1 MKLNRCPIPDL
12 WSLLAFLLPLGL
24 YLGCLAPTITFYD
37 SGEFVTAVH
46 FLGSAHSP
54 GYPLFLLFAKPF
66 TWLPVGNIAFRVNL
80 ATAVSAALACLA
92 AYHLVRALLQE
103 TCFCDESGFSLFA
116 KKLAALCGAFVF
128 AVSPRLWL
136 QSNHDKPYPLL
147 AFISAVMLLML
158 MRWRE
163 AYQKGDEQP
172 AWWYG
177 AAFLAGLATGA
188 HQTVV
193 LLLPGCLLF
202 VLATAPQAIRRVR
215 EWILTVGMVLLG
227 GAVQLYLP
235 LRAAAGTRQNWG
247 DPDGF
252 SRFLWH
258 LLRRGYPEDPHRR
271 DVSLLLKQLA
281 AFNLPHEFGWVG
293 VLFVL
298 AGLWACWQIQRVFFV
313 YLLVCLSAFWLV
325 IVGYFN
331 PQAESIFLT
340 EEFYTPLYL
349 LAAVLVAIGLFAV
362 AAKGAESA
370 QKPER
375 YGLAHRVILALF
387 FLLIPVMQLVH
398 NLPAQNQRQNYLAQD
413 YAYNTLRPLPEDALL
428 FTWGDSGAFPLWYL
442 QGVERFR
449 EDLDLAHIPHLVF
462 PWYQHE
468 LPRLAPA
475 FKGASGTM
483 VAERVF
489 GHLVDKLHPERP
501 ILMDFSTRYSLT
513 WSNRQPVQQG
523 MVYWLP
529 EVVAGQ
535 QDEGAVWKMYVLH
548 RLAPKGWQPDADS
561 YKALVIHAY
570 CLLQSAEDLA
580 RRGHVKEAGR
590 LLLLTGT
597 IMPEWQENLK
607 LMRRR
612 YSIPAAAGGADGK

>member
-1 MKLNRCPIPDL
+1 MKLHTDHYLDL
-12 WSLLAFLLPLGL
+12 WSLLAFLLPFGL

-66 TWLPVGNIAFRVNL
+66 TWLPLGNIAFRVNL

-92 AYHLVRALLQE
+92 VYHLVTILLRE
-103 TCFCDESGFSLFA
+103 ASFCDEANFSEFA
-116 KKLAALCGAFVF
+116 KKLAALSGALIF

-147 AFISAVMLLML
+147 AFISAVMLLFL
-158 MRWRE
+158 LRWRE
-163 AYQKGDEQP
+163 NFLRGDEQP
-172 AWWYG
+172 GWWYG

-193 LLLPGCLLF
+193 LVLPGCLLF
-202 VLATAPQAIRRVR
+202 VLATAPKSVRRVR
-215 EWILTVGMVLLG
+215 EWMLTAGMLLFG

-235 LRAAAGTRQNWG
+235 LRAAADTRQNWG
-247 DPDGF
+247 DPDAL

-258 LLRRGYPEDPHRR
+258 LLRRGYPEEPHSR

-293 VLFVL
+293 LLFIVV
-298 AGLWACWQIQRVFFV
+298 GLWACWQIQRVFFM
-313 YLLVCLSAFWLV
+313 YLLVCLISFWL
-325 IVGYFN
+325 IIAGYFN
-331 PQAESIFLT
+331 PQVESIFLT

-349 LAAVLVAIGLFAV
+349 LTAVLVAIGLFAV
-362 AAKGAESA
+362 ATKGAAAA
-370 QKPER
+370 QKPEQ
-375 YGLAHRVILALF
+375 YGLLHRVVLSVF
-387 FLLIPVMQLVH
+387 FCLMPMMQLVN
-398 NLPAQNQRQNYLAQD
+398 NLPVQNQHQNYLAQD
-413 YAYNTLRPLPEDALL
+413 YAHNTLRPLSEDALL

-468 LPRLAPA
+468 LPRLAQA
-475 FKGASGTM
+475 FKGESGM
-483 VAERVF
+483 LSAELVF
-489 GHLVDKLHPERP
+489 GHLVGKLHQQRP
-501 ILMDFSTRYSLT
+501 VLMDFSTRYSLN
-513 WSNRQPVQQG
+513 WSKQQPPQQG
-523 MVYWLP
+523 MVYWLSDT
-529 EVVAGQ
+529 VAGQ
-535 QDEGAVWKMYVLH
+535 QDEGAAWKMYVLH

-561 YKALVIHAY
+561 QKALVIHAY
-570 CLLQSAEDLA
+570 CLL
-580 RRGHVKEAGR
+580 
-590 LLLLTGT
+590 
-597 IMPEWQENLK
+597 
-607 LMRRR
+607 
-612 YSIPAAAGGADGK
+612 

>member
-1 MKLNRCPIPDL
+1 MKRNITPYSDV
-12 WSLLAFLLPLGL
+12 WSVLAFLLPFGL

-66 TWLPVGNIAFRVNL
+66 TWLPFGNIAFRVNL
-80 ATAVSAALACLA
+80 ATATSAALACLA
-92 AYHLVRALLQE
+92 TYHLVIVLLRE
-103 TCFCDESGFSLFA
+103 TIFCDDISFSEFA
-116 KKLAALCGAFVF
+116 KKLAALSGAFIF

-147 AFISAVMLLML
+147 AFISAIMLLLL

-163 AYQKGDEQP
+163 AFKEGDEQP

-177 AAFLAGLATGA
+177 TAFLAGLATGA
-188 HQTVV
+188 HQTIV
-193 LLLPGCLLF
+193 LLLPGFLLF
-202 VLATAPQAIRRVR
+202 VLVTAPQSIRRAR
-215 EWILTVGMVLLG
+215 EWIVAAGMLLLG

-235 LRAAAGTRQNWG
+235 LRAAAETRQNWG
-247 DPDGF
+247 GPDGF

-258 LLRRGYPEDPHRR
+258 LLRRGYPEDPHSR
-271 DVSLLLKQLA
+271 DLSLFLKQLA
-281 AFNLPHEFGWVG
+281 AFNLPHEVGWVG
-293 VLFVL
+293 LLFVL
-298 AGLWACWQIQRVFFV
+298 VGLWACWQIQRAFFV
-313 YLLVCLSAFWLV
+313 YLLVCLASFWL
-325 IVGYFN
+325 IIAGYFN
-331 PQAESIFLT
+331 PQVESIFLT

-349 LAAVLVAIGLFAV
+349 LSAVLVAIGLFAV
-362 AAKGAESA
+362 ATKGAVAA
-370 QKPER
+370 QKPEQ
-375 YGLAHRVILALF
+375 YGLVHRVVLTLF
-387 FLLIPVMQLVH
+387 FFLIPVVQLVS
-398 NLPAQNQRQNYLAQD
+398 NLPVQNQRLNYLAQD
-413 YAYNTLRPLPEDALL
+413 YAKNTLCPLPEDALL

-468 LPRLAPA
+468 LPRLAQA
-475 FKGASGTM
+475 FKGESGILS
-483 VAERVF
+483 AELIF
-489 GHLVDKLHPERP
+489 AHLVEKLHHQRP
-501 ILMDFSTRYSLT
+501 VLMDFSTRYSLD
-513 WSNRQPVQQG
+513 WSKHQPPQQG
-523 MVYWLP
+523 MVYWLS
-529 EVVAGQ
+529 EAVAGQ

-548 RLAPKGWQPDADS
+548 RLTPKGWQPDADS
-561 YKALVIHAY
+561 QKALIIHAY

-590 LLLLTGT
+590 LLLLTGN

-607 LMRRR
+607 QMRRR
-612 YSIPAAAGGADGK
+612 YAIPAAAGGADER

>member
-1 MKLNRCPIPDL
+1 MKFNISPYLDV
-12 WSLLAFLLPLGL
+12 WSLLAFLLPFGL

-66 TWLPVGNIAFRVNL
+66 TWLPFGNIAFRVNL
-80 ATAVSAALACLA
+80 ATAASAALACLA
-92 AYHLVRALLQE
+92 VYHLVIALLRE
-103 TCFCDESGFSLFA
+103 VCFCDEADFSEFA
-116 KKLAALCGAFVF
+116 KKLAALSGAFVF

-147 AFISAVMLLML
+147 ASISAIMLLML
-158 MRWRE
+158 IRWRE
-163 AYQKGDEQP
+163 AYREGDEQP

-177 AAFLAGLATGA
+177 TAFFAGLATGA
-188 HQTVV
+188 HQTIV

-202 VLATAPQAIRRVR
+202 VLVTAPQSIRRVR
-215 EWILTVGMVLLG
+215 EWILTAGMLLLG

-235 LRAAAGTRQNWG
+235 LRAAAETRQNWG
-247 DPDGF
+247 DPDVL

-258 LLRRGYPEDPHRR
+258 LLRRGYPEDPHSR
-271 DVSLLLKQLA
+271 DVSLLFKQLA

-293 VLFVL
+293 LLFVL
-298 AGLWACWQIQRVFFV
+298 VGLWACWQIQRAFFV
-313 YLLVCLSAFWLV
+313 YLMVSLFCFWL
-325 IVGYFN
+325 IIAGYFN

-349 LAAVLVAIGLFAV
+349 LSAVLVAIGLFAV
-362 AAKGAESA
+362 VSRGAAAA
-370 QKPER
+370 QKPDQYR
-375 YGLAHRVILALF
+375 LLHRIVLACFF
-387 FLLIPVMQLVH
+387 FLIPLMQLTI
-398 NLPAQNQRQNYLAQD
+398 NLSAQDQHQNYLAQD
-413 YAYNTLRPLPEDALL
+413 YSLNTLRPLPEDALL

-462 PWYQHE
+462 PWYRWE
-468 LPRLAPA
+468 LPRLSKA
-475 FKGASGTM
+475 FKGESDTAA
-483 VAERVF
+483 AELVF
-489 GHLVDKLHPERP
+489 GHLVERLRHERP
-501 ILMDFSTRYSLT
+501 VLMDFSTRYSVN
-513 WSNRQPVQQG
+513 WNKQQPIQQG
-523 MVYWLP
+523 IVYWLS
-529 EVVAGQ
+529 EAVAGQ
-535 QDEGAVWKMYVLH
+535 HDEGAAWKMYVLH
-548 RLAPKGWQPDADS
+548 RLVAKGWQPDEDS
-561 YKALVIHAY
+561 HKALIIHAY
-570 CLLQSAEDLA
+570 CLLQAAEDLA

-590 LLLLTGT
+590 LLVLVGN

-612 YSIPAAAGGADGK
+612 YAIPAAAGGVDAK

>member
-1 MKLNRCPIPDL
+1 MRLHTDHYLDL
-12 WSLLAFLLPLGL
+12 WSLLAFLLPFGL
-24 YLGCLAPTITFYD
+24 YLACLAPTITFYD
-37 SGEFVTAVH
+37 SGEFITAVH

-54 GYPLFLLFAKPF
+54 GYPLFLLFAKQF
-66 TWLPVGNIAFRVNL
+66 TWLPLGNIAFRVNL

-92 AYHLVRALLQE
+92 VYHLVIILLSE
-103 TCFCDESGFSLFA
+103 TSFCDEANFSEFA
-116 KKLAALCGAFVF
+116 KKLAALSGALIF

-147 AFISAVMLLML
+147 AFISAVMLLFL
-158 MRWRE
+158 LRWRE
-163 AYQKGDEQP
+163 NLHRGDEQP
-172 AWWYG
+172 GWWYG

-193 LLLPGCLLF
+193 LVLPGCLLF
-202 VLATAPQAIRRVR
+202 VLVTAPQSIRRVR
-215 EWILTVGMVLLG
+215 EWILTAAMLLFG

-235 LRAAAGTRQNWG
+235 LRAAADTRQNWG
-247 DPDGF
+247 DPDAL

-258 LLRRGYPEDPHRR
+258 LLRRGYPEEPHSR

-293 VLFVL
+293 LLFIVV
-298 AGLWACWQIQRVFFV
+298 GLWACWQIQRAFFM
-313 YLLVCLSAFWLV
+313 YLLVCLISFWL
-325 IVGYFN
+325 IIAGYFN
-331 PQAESIFLT
+331 PQVESIFLT

-349 LAAVLVAIGLFAV
+349 LTAVLVAIGLFAV
-362 AAKGAESA
+362 ATRGAAAA

-375 YGLAHRVILALF
+375 YGLLHRVVLTVFFCLMPMVQLAS
-387 FLLIPVMQLVH
+387 
-398 NLPAQNQRQNYLAQD
+398 NLPVQNQRQNYLAQD
-413 YAYNTLRPLPEDALL
+413 YAQNTLRPLPEDALL

-468 LPRLAPA
+468 LPRLAQA
-475 FKGASGTM
+475 FKGESGI
-483 VAERVF
+483 VSAELVF
-489 GHLVDKLHPERP
+489 GHLVGKLRHQRP
-501 ILMDFSTRYSLT
+501 VLMDFSTRYSLN
-513 WSNRQPVQQG
+513 WSKQQPPQQG
-523 MVYWLP
+523 MVYWLSEP
-529 EVVAGQ
+529 VVGQ
-535 QDEGAVWKMYVLH
+535 QDEGAAWKMYVLH
-548 RLAPKGWQPDADS
+548 RLTPKGWQPDADS
-561 YKALVIHAY
+561 QKALVIHAY

-590 LLLLTGT
+590 LLLLTGN

-612 YSIPAAAGGADGK
+612 YAIPTATGGADER